1 LRIIGLY
8 LVKSGGST
16 AVTCLRDWNIVP
28 WNTGANVPI
37 GKDSRRRRRQ
47 NQAQPRPSNVGA
59 FFLFHSKQ
67 KDEYV
72 EDCHAAHD
80 QDRDLEQS
88 GVGKMALIFFND
100 EKQKDSE

>member
-1 LRIIGLY
+1 MIYRSGLARGHESDILDVAWFHSWRIY
-8 LVKSGGST
+8 LPLGVSHGQLST
-16 AVTCLRDWNIVP
+16 TW
-28 WNTGANVPI
+28 
-37 GKDSRRRRRQ
+37 
-47 NQAQPRPSNVGA
+47 PRPSNVGA

-80 QDRDLEQS
+80 QDRALEQS